1 MRIEAFYRPETIDD
15 ALVLL
20 DQTNDAKI
28 IAGGTDIVI
37 AINERKIIP
46 HALVDITGIGEMRS
60 IWEESDTLH
69 IGAAV
74 TFSELESSELV
85 RRYCPSLC
93 EAASQMGAVQIRNL
107 ATIGGNIAN
116 AATAADGAP
125 PLLSMN
131 ACAVVRSVGGAR
143 CVPLAEV
150 ITGINQNALAANELI
165 SEFQVKS
172 LPNTVKVFEKIGRR
186 KALAISRIN
195 LAVCA
200 EMSGRTVKSIAVVV
214 GAVGKTAYRVKVVEE
229 YLQNKELSESV
240 ILTAA
245 DLMDET
251 VARNLAG
258 RSTTPYKR
266 KIAWAVLKRS
276 LERIAGGRGND

>member
-15 ALVLL
+15 ALALL
-20 DQTNDAKI
+20 DQTKDAKI

-37 AINERKIIP
+37 ALNERKINP
-46 HALVDITGIGEMRS
+46 HALIDITGIGEMRR

-74 TFSELESSELV
+74 TFSELESSDLV

-107 ATIGGNIAN
+107 ATIGGNAAN
-116 AATAADGAP
+116 AVTAADGVP
-125 PLLSMN
+125 PMLSVN
-131 ACAVVRSVGGAR
+131 ASAVVRSAGNTR
-143 CVPLAEV
+143 CVPLAEI
-150 ITGINQNALAANELI
+150 ITGINQNALAANEMI
-165 SEFQVKS
+165 TEFQMKDQ
-172 LPNTVKVFEKIGRR
+172 PNTVKVFEKIGRR

-195 LAVCA
+195 FAVCA
-200 EMSGRTVKSIAVVV
+200 EISGRKVGTISVVV
-214 GAVGKTAYRVKVVEE
+214 GAVGKTAYRVKEVEE

-245 DLMDET
+245 ELMDET

-266 KIAWAVLKRS
+266 KIAGAVLKRS
-276 LERIAGGRGND
+276 LERIAGGYGHE

>member
-1 MRIEAFYRPETIDD
+1 MRIEAFYRPETIDS

-20 DQTNDAKI
+20 DQTKDAKI

-37 AINERKIIP
+37 ALNERKITP
-46 HALVDITGIGEMRS
+46 QALIDIIGIGEMRR

-74 TFSELESSELV
+74 TFSELESSDLV

-107 ATIGGNIAN
+107 ATIGGNAAN
-116 AATAADGAP
+116 AATAADGVP
-125 PLLSMN
+125 PLLSVN
-131 ACAVVRSVGGAR
+131 ACAVVRSVGNVR
-143 CVPLAEV
+143 CVPLADI
-150 ITGINQNALAANELI
+150 ITGINQNALAPNEMITEFLI
-165 SEFQVKS
+165 KD
-172 LPNTVKVFEKIGRR
+172 LPKTVKVFEKIGRR

-200 EMSGRTVKSIAVVV
+200 EMNGRMVGAITIVV
-214 GAVGKTAYRVKVVEE
+214 GAVGKTAYRVKEVED
-229 YLQNKELSESV
+229 YLQNKELSEAV

-245 DLMDET
+245 ELMDET

-276 LERIAGGRGND
+276 LERIAGGHENE